1 MRYYPDHPADRRK
14 WSDRIFFRDEDGV
27 AKPISTFFNGNE
39 PAIVKQFSSL
49 IRLVDIRSVR
59 TVLRSALLDGEE
71 ASF

>member
-59 TVLRSALLDGEE
+59 TVLRSALVDGEE